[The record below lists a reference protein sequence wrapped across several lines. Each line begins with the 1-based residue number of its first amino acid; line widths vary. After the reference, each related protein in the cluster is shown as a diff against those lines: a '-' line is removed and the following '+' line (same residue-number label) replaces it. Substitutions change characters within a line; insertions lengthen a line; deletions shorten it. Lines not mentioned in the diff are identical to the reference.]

1 MTNPALAWSTA
12 LAAAVDVA
20 APSVVRVDARR
31 GPGTTGIAWSAD
43 LVVTSAAGI
52 ERDDRIAVVL
62 AAGDRRDAEL
72 VGHDP
77 GTDVALLRVA
87 AGGLP
92 PLRFREADGLKVGE
106 AALALGRPGRSIRA
120 SLRIVG
126 VVAPE
131 LRTPAGG
138 LLAPFVETDRRIPT
152 GFSGGPLIDL
162 DGAAIGMNTR
172 GLLRGADVA
181 VTAPTLRRV
190 IDELVAHGA
199 VRRGWLG
206 VGAYRVRLPAGIAG
220 QLGRDHG
227 ALVVAVEDGS
237 PAAAGGLHLGDV
249 IVDLGGDPVTD
260 PDDLR
265 AALADRADAQV
276 TAKVLRAGQLVDLT
290 LAVGRR
296 GGR

>member
-1 MTNPALAWSTA
+1 
-12 LAAAVDVA
+12 VVQVA
-20 APSVVRVDARR
+20 ARR
-31 GPGTTGIAWSAD
+31 GGGTTGTVWSAD

-52 ERDDRIAVVL
+52 ERDEGISVL
-62 AAGDRRDAEL
+62 LHGGDRRDAEL
-72 VGHDP
+72 LGHDP

-87 AGGLP
+87 GGGLT
-92 PLRFREADGLKVGE
+92 PLAFREADGLRVGE
-106 AALALGRPGRSIRA
+106 AALALGRPGKSIRA

-138 LLAPFVETDRRIPT
+138 LLAPFVETDRRIPL
-152 GFSGGPLIDL
+152 GFSGGPLVDL
-162 DGAAIGMNTR
+162 AGAAIGMNTR

-190 IDELVAHGA
+190 VDELQAHGTI
-199 VRRGWLG
+199 RRGWLG
-206 VGAYRVRLPAGIAG
+206 VGAYRVRLPRPIAVE
-220 QLGRDHG
+220 LGREHG

-249 IVDLGGDPVTD
+249 LVELGGRPVTD
-260 PDDLR
+260 PEDLR
-265 AALADRADAQV
+265 AALADKADTQV
-276 TAKVLRAGQLVDLT
+276 TAKLLRAGALADLT
-290 LAVGRR
+290 LAVGQR